1 MSVDFSL
8 HHLPLRPSIGDTLSS
23 LKVSFKVDIRPGTL
37 IDQDYAP
44 PSADVSEPILEF
56 WFWKKLHSQVVSAW
70 SCPHKQRS
78 DGRLLPPRLGIWIGE
93 GCVVEDSNFK
103 PIYKKKATSTV
114 DPLTASRAAEGHI
127 AHTLGTLCGVDP
139 IGTYIASFWQT
150 AMRDCNHLDT
160 RASIYGRQT
169 TSATVV

>member
-78 DGRLLPPRLGIWIGE
+78 DGRLLPPRLGIWI
-93 GCVVEDSNFK
+93 VKAVLSKTPISSQFTRKK
-103 PIYKKKATSTV
+103 PQA
-114 DPLTASRAAEGHI
+114 LW
-127 AHTLGTLCGVDP
+127 TL
-139 IGTYIASFWQT
+139 
-150 AMRDCNHLDT
+150 
-160 RASIYGRQT
+160 
-169 TSATVV
+169 